1 MMTTRA
7 RKTESPSKI
16 KGLAAVR
23 VERLVGNPRWW
34 LTPPDFYEVLNAE
47 FRFDFDPC
55 PCPRPEGYN
64 SLVLPWGKR
73 NYVNPPFLHSDA
85 PHGGAAAF
93 VRKALAERDA
103 GNTSVLVLP
112 VPWSIGLLMA
122 AGAEIRYG
130 GKVRWLDVASGKE
143 CGRNAPQV
151 VAVLRPTNEL
161 CHRRSAAHDYRTRQ

>member
-1 MMTTRA
+1 MNTQNALTSPQP
-7 RKTESPSKI
+7 SPSQKP
-16 KGLAAVR
+16 GGGCL
-23 VERLVGNPRWW
+23 ERLVGPSRWW
-34 LTPPDFYEVLNAE
+34 LTPPDFYAVLDAE

-55 PCPRPEGYN
+55 PCPRPDGYN

-85 PHGGAAAF
+85 PHGGPAAF
-93 VRKALAERDA
+93 VRKAIAERDA

-130 GKVRWLDVASGKE
+130 GKVRWLDVDTGKQ

-151 VAVLRPTNEL
+151 VAVLRPN
-161 CHRRSAAHDYRTRQ
+161 HS